1 MPYDADA
8 ARERFRAV
16 MSLPHET
23 GTATIP
29 AGEPSAAEQS
39 SDPADEHEVA
49 GEGRHAPAEWRTPDA
64 PPTRARI
71 DLSRAGAMA
80 LIATGVIGIIIAVLL
95 TRSAAPRESPVP
107 DPASGSHS
115 STTASHKDVA
125 PVERL
130 EPLPA
135 TAAASPSE
143 APAQPNHLIVS
154 VAGHVAVP
162 GLVTVQPGARV
173 ANALAEA
180 GGPLPGADTLTLNL
194 AQPLRDG
201 DHIIVGDRHADGATN
216 PVVSVILG
224 ASTPQHA
231 RAGETSAGEAA
242 PSIVNAN
249 SATAAQLEA
258 LPGIGPVTAAAIVQW
273 REANGPFRSIDQL
286 REIRG
291 IGPAKLEQFR
301 DHLTF

>member
-16 MSLPHET
+16 MSLPREPGT
-23 GTATIP
+23 GTTTADESS
-29 AGEPSAAEQS
+29 EPSEIDEPGSTATDGDSAAGAAR
-39 SDPADEHEVA
+39 P
-49 GEGRHAPAEWRTPDA
+49 APAEWSTPLA

-71 DLSRAGAMA
+71 DLSRAGAVA
-80 LIATGVIGIIIAVLL
+80 LIATGLIGIIVAVLL
-95 TRSAAPRESPVP
+95 TRSAAPSETPVP
-107 DPASGSHS
+107 GPATASNG
-115 STTASHKDVA
+115 STTSSHKPA
-125 PVERL
+125 EPLERL
-130 EPLPA
+130 EPLPG
-135 TAAASPSE
+135 TAAPSTE
-143 APAQPNHLIVS
+143 EPAARPDHLIVS
-154 VAGHVAVP
+154 VAGHISRP
-162 GLVTVQPGARV
+162 GLVTVEAGSRV
-173 ANALAEA
+173 ADALSEA

-201 DHIIVGDRHADGATN
+201 DHIIVGDRHADGATK

-224 ASTPQHA
+224 AATQQQAS
-231 RAGETSAGEAA
+231 SGEAA

-249 SATAAQLEA
+249 SATAQQLET
-258 LPGIGPVTAAAIVQW
+258 LPGIGPVTAEAIVQW
-273 REANGPFRSIDQL
+273 REANGPFHSIEQL